1 MSYVYPTES
10 DLQAFL
16 VSAGVVSSAP
26 SGVAAY
32 VDGAIAEWESM
43 TGFRPF
49 LGESSDSTSYYDGPY
64 PSRFLDLLGGY
75 VSITSLAIGIT
86 ATDTTGTAQTANED
100 WFAKYQ
106 GQAITGVEFS
116 GLVSGSRSIKIV
128 GKKGYSATLPADAY
142 QAILQ
147 KAAADAFPYLTQGGD
162 AKRIKQGPVEY
173 EFNESQIGLWKKGF
187 ENAVR
192 RHRRV

>member
-1 MSYVYPTES
+1 MSYVYPTEL

-26 SGVAAY
+26 SGVASY
-32 VDGAIAEWESM
+32 VEGAIAEWERC
-43 TGFRPF
+43 TGYKPF
-49 LGESSDSTSYYDGPY
+49 LGESSDSSDYFNGPY
-64 PSRFLDLLGGY
+64 PSKHLDLCGGY

-86 ATDTTGTAQTANED
+86 ATDDTGTVQTANQD
-100 WFAKYQ
+100 WFPEHQ
-106 GQAITGVEFS
+106 GEAITGIEFT
-116 GLVSGSRSIKIV
+116 GLVSGLRSIKIV

-173 EFNESQIGLWKKGF
+173 EFNESQIGLWQKGF
-187 ENAVR
+187 DMAVR
-192 RHRRV
+192 RYRRV